1 MRLLGKGK
9 VKQMKIFV
17 FGEAMLE
24 FHSRGGSG
32 LRFGGDTINTAIHL
46 ARRGCDVAY
55 VTAVGCDP
63 ISDALVAAWQVEGLD
78 TNHVL
83 RHPERSPGIYAIHL
97 DNAGERSFLYWR
109 ERSAAREMFSL
120 SGMERTLEEARGS
133 GLVYFSL
140 ITLAV
145 IGEVGREALL
155 DLARYRK
162 SNGLAV
168 AYDSNYRASLWET
181 RDLAL
186 AASMAAVRTSTIGLP
201 TNSDEFDLVAQR
213 EDLPEVASRW
223 LEADCS
229 EVIIKAG
236 ADGCFYASPEQS
248 FAQAATPT
256 EVVDSS
262 GAGDAFNA
270 GYLHARI
277 RGADAET
284 AIASGQALAR
294 ETLRHLG
301 ALQPRAAKLD

>member
-1 MRLLGKGK
+1 VRLLGKGK

-109 ERSAAREMFSL
+109 ER
-120 SGMERTLEEARGS
+120 S